1 MFRVVNS
8 STPTPNHAW
17 FLTDCDTGQDIM
29 DTGKDGGKTASP
41 VNGPTCSADGIN
53 LDGNDDHVNI
63 ANSWE
68 WEGTT
73 SFAVYVK
80 YDSIKVNSRVFDFR
94 NGDNDHV
101 EVYNSGSS
109 SSIKWNVAQ
118 GTTHKD
124 LYTSNI
130 DSSTW
135 THIVVTVSGT
145 NMKMCKNGVLAGTKT
160 DAFEPNIITRTSH
173 ILGSPVTDSIA
184 GDLVATP
191 MNGPTCSA
199 DGLGLD
205 GSDDWADIDDWE
217 WGGTTSFEV
226 YVKYDSFNDWSKGF
240 LKGNW
245 DSSTWT
251 HVVVTIS
258 GTTMKIYKNGVL
270 IRTEINGHKP
280 IVLTRTQHWLGRSA
294 WSSDGYFDGTIV
306 YLKVWHGVELTES
319 YVASTYLCD
328 SKTFGNKLTSCE
340 VCPDGKSST
349 YPNTATC
356 TSCAAGKYSTG
367 GNACTVC
374 AAEKYQPS
382 PNSASCITCP
392 AGEYQPDKAIS
403 AALHISSI
411 DCFPGKKL
419 DDDVLDFTKHD
430 AADDCESC

>member
-17 FLTDCDTGQDIM
+17 FFTDCDTGQDIM

-80 YDSIKVNSRVFDFR
+80 YDSIKSDVTSLYVPHNTAHHFWDFR
-94 NGDNDHV
+94 GC
-101 EVYNSGSS
+101 
-109 SSIKWNVAQ
+109 
-118 GTTHKD
+118 
-124 LYTSNI
+124 
-130 DSSTW
+130 ST
-135 THIVVTVSGT
+135 
-145 NMKMCKNGVLAGTKT
+145 
-160 DAFEPNIITRTSH
+160 
-173 ILGSPVTDSIA
+173 GSPVTDSIA

-226 YVKYDSFNDWSKGF
+226 Y
-240 LKGNW
+240 
-245 DSSTWT
+245 
-251 HVVVTIS
+251 
-258 GTTMKIYKNGVL
+258 
-270 IRTEINGHKP
+270 
-280 IVLTRTQHWLGRSA
+280 HWLGRSA

-328 SKTFGNKLTSCE
+328 SKTFGNKLTSCG